1 MTRLILEYILDGPH
15 PGYTFTTPGDGL
27 DATALKTIWQNAL
40 PRGTGWR
47 HYPGAR
53 ALKGFPLD
61 DGRQAA
67 LADVIVTDQQD
78 ETGRQGIRRA
88 EITVLDAAD
97 YLDALALRLAMLPE
111 TARQEAGRRL
121 SWGRWKQIA
130 DRAAPGTRRNSGQIV
145 LAAPYTGVA
154 DWQVM
159 EAIVLMVA
167 TAPPLRLLSGWPR
180 VPPLTTLAL
189 DYHAEARLVALPL
202 AAIERLD
209 EIRPVICT

>member
-1 MTRLILEYILDGPH
+1 MTRLILEYVLDGPH
-15 PGYTFTTPGDGL
+15 PGYAFTTQVDGL
-27 DATALKTIWQNAL
+27 DAAVLKIIWQNAL

-53 ALKGFPLD
+53 ALKGFPLE

-67 LADVIVTDQQD
+67 LADVIVTNQKD
-78 ETGRQGIRRA
+78 ETGRRGIRRA

-111 TARQEAGRRL
+111 AARDEARQRL

-130 DRAAPGTRRNSGQIV
+130 DRTAPGTHRNGGQIV
-145 LAAPYTGVA
+145 LAAPYTGIA

-209 EIRPVICT
+209 GIRPVICT